1 MNSSKIMLLEAKIGY
16 AQLFC
21 NALPDLQC
29 NIPVMVIFGHFQF
42 SSSQA
47 TIPRPQRV
55 FRQSLSLLRRKE
67 VTDMKSPKA
76 WKMEYMKSTAKE
88 DYDTLAVL

>member
-1 MNSSKIMLLEAKIGY
+1 
-16 AQLFC
+16 
-21 NALPDLQC
+21 
-29 NIPVMVIFGHFQF
+29 MVISGQNYSGDTLPSRHH
-42 SSSQA
+42 
-47 TIPRPQRV
+47 PWPQRV

-67 VTDMKSPKA
+67 RTDMKSPKA

>member
-29 NIPVMVIFGHFQF
+29 NIPVISGHGHFHFHFQF

-47 TIPRPQRV
+47 TIHGHNEFSAKACPCFDV
-55 FRQSLSLLRRKE
+55 KKE
-67 VTDMKSPKA
+67 LT
-76 WKMEYMKSTAKE
+76 
-88 DYDTLAVL
+88 

>member
-1 MNSSKIMLLEAKIGY
+1 MLLEAKIGY

-29 NIPVMVIFGHFQF
+29 NIPVISGHGHFRSF
-42 SSSQA
+42 SFSIFILSSHY
-47 TIPRPQRV
+47 PRPQRI

-67 VTDMKSPKA
+67 GTDMKSPKA